1 MARQYWV
8 VGGEY
13 QTLEFDRLVDG
24 TSRVLGPFQDIDRA
38 RQVWREWSEAT
49 RAQASTR
56 YTIVTNAGVTN
67 AGVTNA
73 GAGTHNLG

>member
-1 MARQYWV
+1 MSRQYWV
-8 VGGEY
+8 VGGEH
-13 QTLEFDRLVDG
+13 QTKAFDRLVDG
-24 TSRVLGPFQDIDRA
+24 TSRMLGPFKDIDRV
-38 RQVWREWSEAT
+38 RQVWRAWSEAA

-56 YTIVTNAGVTN
+56 YTIITN